1 MRILYFT
8 RDYTPHDHRFLSALA
23 ESGQETCY
31 LRLERAGRQVEDRP
45 LPAQV
50 TQVAWRGGQ
59 RPFAWRELPSA
70 ALALRRVLR
79 EVKPDVVH
87 AGPLQTCALIA
98 GLAGARPLVSMSW
111 GSDILKDAHA
121 SRWMER
127 ATRFALRRSDV
138 LVGDCQA
145 VSQAAQGFGFPAE
158 NIVLFP
164 WGVDLETFKPVPEG
178 EELLSELRARLG
190 WQDCFVALSLRSWE
204 PIYGVDVVVNA
215 FARAAAVEPRL
226 RLILL
231 GGGSLAGQIQ
241 RLLHEHQLHDRVH
254 LGGQVGQARLPEVY
268 RAADLYVSASH
279 SDGSSVSLMEALA
292 SGLPAFVSD
301 IPGNR
306 EWVGTE
312 EAGVKGEAGTEGA
325 AGWLFPDGDANALAE
340 GMLRAAADPS
350 GLARMRLAA
359 RALAERR
366 ADWRENFQQLLAAY
380 ALAVRLRKGQ
390 GR

>member
-23 ESGQETCY
+23 ESGQETFY
-31 LRLERAGRQVEDRP
+31 LRLERSGRQVEDRP
-45 LPAQV
+45 LPVQV

-59 RPFAWRELPSA
+59 RPFAWRELPAA

-98 GLAGARPLVSMSW
+98 ALAGARPLVSMSW

-127 ATRFALRRSDV
+127 ATRFTLRRSDV

-164 WGVDLETFKPVPEG
+164 WGVDLETFKPAPG
-178 EELLSELRARLG
+178 GDGLRARLG
-190 WQDCFVALSLRSWE
+190 WQDCFVVLSLRSWE

-241 RLLHEHQLHDRVH
+241 GLLHEHQLHERVH

-292 SGLPAFVSD
+292 SGLPALVSD

-306 EWVGTE
+306 EWIEPGESVNQ
-312 EAGVKGEAGTEGA
+312 GEAGAKGE
-325 AGWLFPDGDANALAE
+325 AGWLFPDGDAHALAE

-350 GLARMRLAA
+350 GLAKMRSAA
-359 RALAERR
+359 RGLAERR
-366 ADWRENFQQLLAAY
+366 ADWRVNFQQLLAAY
-380 ALAVRLRKGQ
+380 DLAVRLRKGS